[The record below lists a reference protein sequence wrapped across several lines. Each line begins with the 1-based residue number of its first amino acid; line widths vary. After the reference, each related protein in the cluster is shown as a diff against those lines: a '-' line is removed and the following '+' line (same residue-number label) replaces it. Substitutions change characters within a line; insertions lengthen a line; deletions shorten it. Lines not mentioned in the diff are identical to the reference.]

1 MTFCKRVSHILLAF
15 AVMSLG
21 VFSFSLPSSALA
33 SPSVD
38 VSPFFFSMPMLP
50 DGYFD
55 GDILA
60 SDSGYSIS
68 LDFSNLSSSG
78 SSYATAEGDVSL
90 TSESQGMDR
99 WTITIPPSFE
109 NYSFT
114 GSYSGQSSYDSNGVE
129 YSGGDFSFTG
139 GTQSGTSSTAS
150 AVQTADG
157 DEYITGYGDNYSIS
171 GSSDFSGTVSGSI
184 TSNSDNTDHKRYRC
198 FSVAWQNVLTY
209 FVFDARNVIS
219 ASIIGDSDP
228 FYYRVLSSGNY
239 PSFRIRFNLNGSVS
253 QASVIPASY
262 SVPFRTPQGTPG
274 NSSWGLWLSPSAPIP
289 SSVSVPAGFT
299 IFREA
304 VFGKESL
311 LFSYLHSLESDLT
324 TIHSDL
330 VSLQSSISNSIN
342 NQTNTLVNTNT
353 AGNFD
358 PSSVSNMLNYGS
370 LESNFHAPSTDQI
383 FSTSGGT
390 FADGMT
396 WWRDRMNET
405 LFYSGSPIT
414 GLATFTLT
422 LGLAALVIGRRVSG
436 GGTA

>member
-33 SPSVD
+33 APSFN
-38 VSPFFFSMPMLP
+38 SEPFFVNMPQLP

-60 SDSGYSIS
+60 SDSGYTLS
-68 LDFSNLSSSG
+68 LDFSNLSSSD

-99 WTITIPPSFE
+99 WTITIPPTFE

-184 TSNSDNTDHKRYRC
+184 SSNSDNTDHKRFRC
-198 FSVAWQNVLTY
+198 FSSVLRVSSNIRVLWY
-209 FVFDARNVIS
+209 IIDARNTIS
-219 ASIIGDSDP
+219 SSLYQAN
-228 FYYRVLSSGNY
+228 YNTLRVTVYGGFPAFRFSFDSSGNFISSSSSSLAFNFSFTNSY
-239 PSFRIRFNLNGSVS
+239 DDSGVWFSPLFPPPSITDDSFKLRDC
-253 QASVIPASY
+253 
-262 SVPFRTPQGTPG
+262 
-274 NSSWGLWLSPSAPIP
+274 
-289 SSVSVPAGFT
+289 
-299 IFREA
+299 

-311 LFSYLHSLESDLT
+311 LFSYLHTLESDLT

-358 PSSVSNMLNYGS
+358 PTSVSNMLNYGS
-370 LESNFHAPSTDQI
+370 LESNFHAPSTAQI

>member
-33 SPSVD
+33 APSFN
-38 VSPFFFSMPMLP
+38 SEPFFVNMPQLP

-60 SDSGYSIS
+60 SDSGYTLS
-68 LDFSNLSSSG
+68 LDFSNLSSSN

-99 WTITIPPSFE
+99 WSITIPPTFE

-114 GSYSGQSSYDSNGVE
+114 GSYSGQSSFDSNGVE

-171 GSSDFSGTVSGSI
+171 GSSDYSGSVSGSI
-184 TSNSDNTDHKRYRC
+184 TSSSDNTDHKRFRS
-198 FSVAWQNVLTY
+198 FS
-209 FVFDARNVIS
+209 FVRSLVTPSGYTTNRYYWVVSDARN
-219 ASIIGDSDP
+219 SINFYFGDNST
-228 FYYRVLSSGNY
+228 YGSSFTLAFSGGF
-239 PSFRIRFNLNGSVS
+239 PSFYIGFDFNGSVTERVFNRNIS
-253 QASVIPASY
+253 QAVSAV
-262 SVPFRTPQGTPG
+262 
-274 NSSWGLWLSPSAPIP
+274 WLSNECPRP
-289 SSVSVPAGFT
+289 SSFGSSTPV
-299 IFREA
+299 FRDA

-342 NQTNTLVNTNT
+342 NQTDTLVNTNT